1 MKISWGIDK
10 IKEVYGTEK
19 KSQSK
24 PFVIPGQ
31 DAAKTDN
38 NKITWSIE
46 KIKDVY
52 EPEKTKKK

>member
-1 MKISWGIDK
+1 MKITWDIAK
-10 IKEVYGTEK
+10 LKEVYGPEK

-38 NKITWSIE
+38 KKVSWGIDA
-46 KIKDVY
+46 IKDVY